1 MASQPLVEAIQLAKE
16 GKKKEARLLFME
28 IIKRDPHD
36 VMAYLWLV
44 DLVTHPREKME
55 LLERCLLFNPESM
68 MARDA
73 LEVVME
79 QQEPEPDDYQIP
91 RASMAQYLQEKEPQK
106 TPWGKH
112 ILRLTLWTLFLFVA
126 AIAIYTGVMLL
137 PGLLAGDTNLQ
148 TAISG
153 DVMAATWTP
162 LPTATPTIT
171 PTPTPELPLPFG
183 MATPPPAAVISV
195 WDIPQLTAFST
206 WGEGAPLIVEMV
218 AEDALVVVT
227 TRSVDGFRL
236 SSGERFFHY
245 AMKTPIYLAD
255 ICAAEQSV
263 ILQTLAGSLLKVNLS
278 DQSITEAAI
287 KAVSPLKRLA
297 VSADCSLVAG
307 VDADGRTTV
316 WQWGGGSVQFQLGN
330 QYSDI
335 RSAAFSPDSETLVLA
350 NSWGLAYLFNAR
362 SGVEE
367 SKLFDQ
373 EGNIDVVTYSPD
385 GRRMA
390 MGGTSKN
397 VVIWDVYEQSVIRSL
412 PEMAAPVTALAFA
425 EDNGY
430 LALGLNN
437 GDIFVWDEAERRILG
452 QYARHH
458 AAVVSL
464 AFGEDGNT
472 LVSSAQD
479 GAVLQWR
486 IDENQGSDSYQF
498 PAINSIYTGAVSP
511 NGQLLAM
518 AGAYPIIE
526 IYDLASQANVASLQ
540 GHLSSVFS
548 VSFSPDGKRLLSGGF
563 DRKVRL
569 WSMENYELIAVLGEH
584 GDRVR
589 SVAFSHDGT
598 RAASVADDEM
608 IKVWDLNNRTELFTL
623 AGHTQPV
630 RSVDFSEDDS
640 ELMTV
645 SLDGSIRTWDVQTG
659 QQRSVQGSENEI
671 VYYSGLFRDD
681 SVVFAGNDQGQIEV
695 WDTTRNQLV
704 KVMTG
709 HSGEVRSMAISSDGS
724 ILVTGTDENEIILWD
739 ATAYERIRVLDAHR
753 SAVVSV
759 AFTESG
765 REFVSL
771 DLSGRAIGWDLRG
784 LMPPNVV
791 HQYPPRVLSGALS
804 ETLQLAAFAG
814 VDRSLMVVDLA
825 RGSLRYHVKGLPAN
839 ASLLSF
845 SPGGNFLAGALADG
859 TLMLWDMAT
868 GGETLSVSSNRRITA
883 LGFEP
888 DGRVVL
894 AARSNHI
901 IERRD
906 LASGELLDELVG
918 HSAAVDAMAIASNG
932 VTMASGSA
940 DGAILMWDMDTGKVL
955 LRINAYGQPVSGL
968 QFSGDGQQLFSLS
981 ADGVIK
987 VWRTTNG
994 ELIDTMESSGI
1005 SAQQLL
1011 YCEEQGWLAANQ
1023 QQAGLAFWGSDGS
1036 RIDGMAGSVLAPLSA
1051 FSLNADGNFLMTIEG
1066 DGTIQA
1072 FGVAESIAPLAEEQP
1087 ELDFIKPTPTLT
1099 QEEESSE
1106 ETVSLREPLPAPVYY
1121 LSDASG
1127 SAQVWRLDPG
1137 GYMRTQITFE
1147 GSPVTAFDV
1156 SQAADHLV
1164 FVSGNQLI
1172 LINKGGENRRVL
1184 VSGEAYTADSPQ
1196 DVMLKAITS
1205 PLFSPDGFRVAYA
1218 MNGLHTYFLR
1228 SNENTQYRTNV
1239 VSESNSV
1246 VYRPI
1251 FYSPGGNN
1259 LYVQVEVNQKKSLL
1273 VLNAWNGELYAEFED
1288 GACCQPQLNAEQDA
1302 VYFTGEDEYGNA
1314 VGLWLVDIGEDTIET
1329 ILPGAQSANAEF
1341 FSAFPIQEPV
1351 NGDLLFF
1358 YAPREKRSDVPLMMA
1373 QAADD
1378 GVSLLQVIRP
1388 DSYAGL
1394 TEVLWAR
1401 DASLA
1406 LISDPV
1412 TGELKLLR
1420 AGDRAA
1426 ITLPAN
1432 GTMLRWGN

>member
-44 DLVTHPREKME
+44 DLVPGSREKME
-55 LLERCLLFNPESM
+55 LLERCLLFNPESI

-73 LEVVME
+73 LEVVTE
-79 QQEPEPDDYQIP
+79 QQEPEPDDYQLP
-91 RASMAQYLQEKEPQK
+91 RASMAQYLQEKEPK
-106 TPWGKH
+106 KKSWGKR

-126 AIAIYTGVMLL
+126 AIAIYTGFMLL
-137 PGLLAGDTNLQ
+137 PGLLAGETNAQ

-206 WGEGAPLIVEMV
+206 WGEGTPLLVDMV
-218 AEDALVVVT
+218 AEDTLVVVT

-245 AMKTPIYLAD
+245 AMKTPIHLAD
-255 ICAAEQSV
+255 ICPAEQAV
-263 ILQTLAGSLLKVNLS
+263 VVQTLAGSLMKVSLGN
-278 DQSITEAAI
+278 QTTETAAI
-287 KAVSPLKRLA
+287 TGVSRLNHLAVSP
-297 VSADCSLVAG
+297 DCSLVVG
-307 VDADGRTTV
+307 IDADDRTTV
-316 WQWGGGSVQFQLGN
+316 WQWGSGSVQFQLGN

-367 SKLFDQ
+367 GKLFDQ
-373 EGNIDVVTYSPD
+373 EGSIDTLAFSDD
-385 GRRMA
+385 GSRLA
-390 MGGTSKN
+390 MGGTTTD
-397 VVIWDVYEQSVIRSL
+397 VVIWDVNDQSVIRSL
-412 PEMAAPVTALAFA
+412 PEMTAPVTALAFA
-425 EDNGY
+425 EENDY

-437 GDIFVWDEAERRILG
+437 GDIFVWDESERRILG

-464 AFGEDGNT
+464 AFGDTGDT

-479 GAVLQWR
+479 GAVLQWS
-486 IDENQGSDSYQF
+486 IDENQGSDSYHF
-498 PAINSIYTGAVSP
+498 PAVNSIYTGAVSP

-540 GHLSSVFS
+540 AHLSSVFS
-548 VSFSPDGKRLLSGGF
+548 LTFSPDGKQLLSGGF

-608 IKVWDLNNRTELFTL
+608 IKVWDISSRTELFTL

-645 SLDGSIRTWDVQTG
+645 SLDGSIRIWDLQTG
-659 QQRSVQGSENEI
+659 QQRSVQGNENEI

-681 SVVFAGNDQGQIEV
+681 AVVFAGNDQGQIEV
-695 WDTTRNQLV
+695 WDTAKNQLV

-709 HSGEVRSMAISSDGS
+709 HSGEVRSMAITSDNA
-724 ILVTGTDENEIILWD
+724 ILVTGTDTNEIILWD
-739 ATAYERIRVLDAHR
+739 ADAYERIRVLDDHQ

-759 AFTESG
+759 AFTQSG

-771 DLSGRAIGWDLRG
+771 DLSGRANVWDLRG
-784 LMPPNVV
+784 LMPPQVL
-791 HQYPPRVLSGALS
+791 HQYPPRVQSGAMS
-804 ETLQLAAFAG
+804 EALPLAAFAG
-814 VDRSLMVVDLA
+814 VDRSLMVVELA
-825 RGSLRYHVKGLPAN
+825 KGSLRYHIKGLPAN
-839 ASLLSF
+839 ANLLAF
-845 SPGGNFLAGALADG
+845 SPGGNHLAGALEDG

-868 GGETLSVSSNRRITA
+868 GTETLSISSNRRITA

-888 DGRVVL
+888 DGRVML
-894 AARSNHI
+894 AARSDHI
-901 IERRD
+901 IERLD
-906 LASGELLDELVG
+906 PASGELLNELVG
-918 HSAAVDAMAIASNG
+918 HSAAVDAMSMANNG

-940 DGAILMWDMDTGKVL
+940 DGAILVWDLDTGNVL
-955 LRINAYGQPVSGL
+955 LRINAYNQPVSGL
-968 QFSGDGQQLFSLS
+968 QFSGDGQQLYSLS
-981 ADGVIK
+981 HDGSIK

-994 ELIDTMESSGI
+994 ELIDTMESSAL

-1011 YCEEQGWLAANQ
+1011 YREDQGWLAAIQ
-1023 QQAGLAFWGSDGS
+1023 QQQGLAFWGNDGNLTE
-1036 RIDGMAGSVLAPLSA
+1036 DMAGSVLPPLTA
-1051 FSLNADGNFLMTIEG
+1051 FSLSADGYFLTVIEG

-1072 FGVAESIAPLAEEQP
+1072 FGVAESIAPLTP
-1087 ELDFIKPTPTLT
+1087 DKPVDVTPTPTLM
-1099 QEEESSE
+1099 QEEGSPEEIES
-1106 ETVSLREPLPAPVYY
+1106 LQEPLPAPVYY

-1127 SAQVWRLDPG
+1127 SSQVWRLDPG
-1137 GYMRTQITFE
+1137 GFITTQITFE
-1147 GSPVTAFDV
+1147 DNPVTAYDV
-1156 SQAADHLV
+1156 AQAADHLV

-1172 LINKGGENRRVL
+1172 LVNKGGENRRVL
-1184 VSGEAYTADSPQ
+1184 VSGEAYAAESPE
-1196 DVMLKAITS
+1196 DAMLKAITA
-1205 PLFSPDGFRVAYA
+1205 PVFSPDGYRVAYA
-1218 MNGLHTYFLR
+1218 MNGLHTYFLL

-1239 VSESNSV
+1239 VSESENV

-1273 VLNAWNGELYAEFED
+1273 VLNAWDGELYAEFKD
-1288 GACCQPQLNAEQDA
+1288 GSCCQPQLNAEQDA
-1302 VYFTGEDEYGNA
+1302 VYFTGEDDYGNA
-1314 VGLWLVDIGEDTIET
+1314 VGLWLVDIWEDTIET
-1329 ILPGAQSANAEF
+1329 ILPSAQSANAEF

-1358 YAPREKRSDVPLMMA
+1358 YAPRENRESVPLMMA

-1420 AGDRAA
+1420 ANDRAA
-1426 ITLPAN
+1426 ITLPAS

>member
-28 IIKRDPHD
+28 IIKKDPHD

-73 LEVVME
+73 LEVVTE
-79 QQEPEPDDYQIP
+79 QQEPEPDDYQLP
-91 RASMAQYLQEKEPQK
+91 RASMAQYQQEKEPRK
-106 TPWGKH
+106 IPWGKR
-112 ILRLTLWTLFLFVA
+112 ILRLALWTLFLFVA

-137 PGLLAGDTNLQ
+137 PGLLAGGTNAQ

-162 LPTATPTIT
+162 LPSATPTIT

-206 WGEGAPLIVEMV
+206 WGEGTPLLVEVV
-218 AEDALVVVT
+218 AEDTLMVVT
-227 TRSVDGFRL
+227 TRSVDGFRI

-245 AMKTPIYLAD
+245 AMKTPVHMAG
-255 ICAAEQSV
+255 ICPAEQAV
-263 ILQTLAGSLLKVNLS
+263 IVQTLDGSLLKVGLE
-278 DQSITEAAI
+278 DQLPQGIAI
-287 KAVSPLKRLA
+287 SGSSRFKRMAVSP
-297 VSADCSLVAG
+297 DCSLVAG
-307 VDADGRTTV
+307 VDADDRTTV
-316 WQWGGGSVQFQLGN
+316 WQWGSGGVQFQLGN

-335 RSAAFSPDSETLVLA
+335 RSASFSPDGETLVLA

-367 SKLFDQ
+367 GKLFDQ
-373 EGNIDVVTYSPD
+373 EGDLDALVFSAD
-385 GRRMA
+385 GTRLA

-397 VVIWDVYEQSVIRSL
+397 VVLWNMNGQSVIRRL
-412 PEMAAPVTALAFA
+412 PEMAAPVTTLAFS
-425 EDNGY
+425 EDNNY

-437 GDIFVWDEAERRILG
+437 GDIFVWDEVERRILG

-458 AAVVSL
+458 AAVMSL
-464 AFGEDGNT
+464 AFADDGNT

-479 GAVLQWR
+479 GAILQWN

-498 PAINSIYTGAVSP
+498 PAVNSIYTGAVSP

-548 VSFSPDGKRLLSGGF
+548 VSFSPDGKQLLSGGF

-608 IKVWDLNNRTELFTL
+608 IKVWDLTNRTELLTL
-623 AGHTQPV
+623 AGHTEPV

-645 SLDGSIRTWDVQTG
+645 SWDGSIRVWDMQTG
-659 QQRSVQGSENEI
+659 QQRSVQSNDNEI

-695 WDTTRNQLV
+695 WETTRNQLV

-724 ILVTGTDENEIILWD
+724 ILVTGTDKNEIILWD
-739 ATAYERIRVLDAHR
+739 ANAYERIRVLDDHR

-771 DLSGRAIGWDLRG
+771 DLSGRAIVWDLRG
-784 LMPPNVV
+784 LMPPSVV
-791 HQYPPRVLSGALS
+791 HQYPPRVQTGALN
-804 ETLQLAAFAG
+804 ETRQLAAFAG

-825 RGSLRYHVKGLPAN
+825 KGSLRYHVKGLSAN

-845 SPGGNFLAGALADG
+845 SPGGNYLAGALEDG
-859 TLMLWDMAT
+859 TLMLWDMT
-868 GGETLSVSSNRRITA
+868 SGSETLSISSNRRITT
-883 LGFEP
+883 LGFKP

-901 IERRD
+901 IERID
-906 LASGELLDELVG
+906 SANGELLEELVG
-918 HSAAVDAMAIASNG
+918 HAAAVGAMAIAGNG
-932 VTMASGSA
+932 MTMASGSA
-940 DGAILMWDMDTGKVL
+940 DGSILVWDMDTGNVL
-955 LRINAYGQPVSGL
+955 LRINAYNQPVRGL
-968 QFSGDGQQLFSLS
+968 QFSGDGQQLYSLS
-981 ADGVIK
+981 DDGLIK

-994 ELIDTMESSGI
+994 ELINTMESSGV

-1011 YCEEQGWLAANQ
+1011 YREEQGWLAANQ

-1036 RIDGMAGSVLAPLSA
+1036 LIDGMASSVLAPLSA
-1051 FSLNADGNFLMTIEG
+1051 FSLSADGYFLTTIEG

-1072 FGVAESIAPLAEEQP
+1072 FGVAESIAPLTPDQP
-1087 ELDFIKPTPTLT
+1087 VEITPTPTPL
-1099 QEEESSE
+1099 QEDESSE
-1106 ETVSLREPLPAPVYY
+1106 ETVSLQEPLPAPVYY

-1127 SAQVWRLDPG
+1127 NSQVWRLDPG
-1137 GYMRTQITFE
+1137 GFIITQITFE
-1147 GSPVTAFDV
+1147 DNPVTAYDV

-1172 LINKGGENRRVL
+1172 LTNKNGENRRVL
-1184 VSGEAYTADSPQ
+1184 VSGETYAADSPQ
-1196 DVMLKAITS
+1196 EVMLKAITS
-1205 PLFSPDGFRVAYA
+1205 PVFSPDGYRVAYA
-1218 MNGLHTYFLR
+1218 MNGLHTYNLLN
-1228 SNENTQYRTNV
+1228 NENTQYRTNV
-1239 VSESNSV
+1239 VTEPNSV

-1259 LYVQVEVNQKKSLL
+1259 LYVQVEVNQIKSLL
-1273 VLNAWNGELYAEFED
+1273 VLNAWNGELYAEFKD
-1288 GACCQPQLNAEQDA
+1288 GPCCQPQLNAEQDA

-1314 VGLWLVDIGEDTIET
+1314 VGLWLVDIWEDTIET
-1329 ILPGAQSANAEF
+1329 ILPGADSANAEF

-1358 YAPREKRSDVPLMMA
+1358 YAPRENRGDVPLMMA

-1378 GVSLLQVIRP
+1378 GVSSV
-1388 DSYAGL
+1388 
-1394 TEVLWAR
+1394 
-1401 DASLA
+1401 
-1406 LISDPV
+1406 
-1412 TGELKLLR
+1412 
-1420 AGDRAA
+1420 AGDTTGQLYGINRG
-1426 ITLPAN
+1426 TL
-1432 GTMLRWGN
+1432 GE